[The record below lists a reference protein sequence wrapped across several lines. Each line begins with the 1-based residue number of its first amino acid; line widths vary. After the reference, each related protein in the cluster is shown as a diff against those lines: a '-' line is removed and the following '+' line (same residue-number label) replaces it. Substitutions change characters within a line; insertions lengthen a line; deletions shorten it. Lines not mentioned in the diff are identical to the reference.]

1 MTYAA
6 SQPTSFQNVTH
17 HHHHPNTNPF
27 HHASLT
33 NHHDIRIPHVLI
45 FTYRRNLLEM
55 PTYLSEGELDDQMRH
70 VQELIRQA
78 EILKQGAAAA
88 AKAAAVGPNDPLR
101 RPPPYQPPRSPDTLA
116 QMRFQHDQQFLLNV
130 RWTIQMYVT
139 AWQQLSTTTSTSPNT
154 TTTTTKPRIWFLE
167 DTDCA
172 CVIRRVEPKLVPFFE
187 TEPMGKYRG
196 DVCCAVALYLSGGYY
211 FDVDMKAIQPYVP
224 SSPAITFDTAMT
236 ESQESH
242 FNSIMVAAPRHP
254 ILYWSLQIMLQ
265 LYQQEQGAKPGAAK
279 KEDSILNNNNKKMNN
294 NHNAMNPQET
304 TR

>member
-17 HHHHPNTNPF
+17 HHLHPNTNPF

-33 NHHDIRIPHVLI
+33 NHHDIWIPHVLI

-55 PTYLSEGELDDQMRH
+55 PTYLSKGELDDQTHH
-70 VQELIRQA
+70 VQELIWQA
-78 EILKQGAAAA
+78 EILKQGAAVAA
-88 AKAAAVGPNDPLR
+88 EAAAVGPNGPLH
-101 RPPPYQPPRSPDTLA
+101 RPPLYQPPRFPDTLA
-116 QMRFQHDQQFLLNV
+116 KMRFQCNQRFLLNV
-130 RWTIQMYVT
+130 QWTIQMYVT

-154 TTTTTKPRIWFLE
+154 TTTMTTPTKPRICFLE
-167 DTDCA
+167 DTNCA
-172 CVIRRVEPKLVPFFE
+172 RVIRRVEPKLVPFFE
-187 TEPMGKYRG
+187 TEHMGNYRG
-196 DVCCAVALYLSGGYY
+196 DVCCATALYLLGGYY
-211 FDVDMKAIQPYVP
+211 FDVDMKAIQRYVL
-224 SSPAITFDTAMT
+224 SSPAITFDTAMA

-279 KEDSILNNNNKKMNN
+279 KEDSIL
-294 NHNAMNPQET
+294 QQ
-304 TR
+304 